1 MNYCKICEFF
11 NEYSVSYATI
21 FIKSIIIPKR
31 NSLSVQEGVKIEIND
46 NVCVCKDC
54 YENHKPLTM
63 KPIKKQTM
71 FSKVW
76 QSLKGA

>member
-1 MNYCKICEFF
+1 MNYCKICKFF

-46 NVCVCKDC
+46 NVCVCQDC
-54 YENHKPLTM
+54 FWSYKEEK